1 MKRAIITGITGQDG
15 FYLTEF
21 LKAKGYE
28 IHGLSRRIVDSANQ
42 NYIHHQVDLGDSWR
56 LQNIIDH
63 IQPDEI
69 YNLGAMSN
77 ERQSYEIPEYTINID
92 GLGVLRL
99 LESMRI
105 KCPKARLFQASTSEL
120 FGKAIQKPQNE
131 DTPFYPRSPYGVAK
145 LHAYWSIV
153 NYREAYNL
161 YACNGILFNHESP
174 LRDKA
179 FVTRKIVQAV
189 VRIHKGLQDKLVLGN
204 LNIQKDW
211 GFAKDYVE
219 AMWLMLQRE
228 IPEDFVLA
236 TGKLT
241 SVRNFVEMAFKA
253 VDITIAWVGTGLNEK
268 GYNAETNQ
276 VCVEI
281 SPQFYRP
288 DEGTPLIGDPSMALK
303 KLKWSAKTKIEK
315 LIGLMIEQE
324 IQKKHPE

>member
-1 MKRAIITGITGQDG
+1 MKKALITGITGQDG
-15 FYLTEF
+15 FYLAAF

-28 IHGLSRRIVDSANQ
+28 IHGMSRRLIDSSKQ
-42 NYIHHQVDLGDSWR
+42 SHIHHQVDLGDSWK
-56 LQNIIDH
+56 LQNIIDR

-77 ERQSYEIPEYTINID
+77 ERQSYEIPEHTVNID

-105 KCPKARLFQASTSEL
+105 QCPSARLFQASTSEL
-120 FGKAIQKPQNE
+120 FGKAIHQPQNE

-145 LHAYWSIV
+145 LHAYWSII

-174 LRDKA
+174 LRDKV

-189 VRIHKGLQDKLVLGN
+189 VRIQKGLQEKLVLGN

-211 GFAKDYVE
+211 GFAQDYVE
-219 AMWLMLQRE
+219 AMWLMLQQDT
-228 IPEDFVLA
+228 PSDFVLA

-241 SVRNFVEMAFKA
+241 SVRRFVEIAFAA
-253 VDITIAWVGTGLNEK
+253 VGITIEWEGTGLNEK
-268 GYNAETNQ
+268 GLNARTKQ
-276 VCVEI
+276 ICVEI

-288 DEGTPLIGDPSMALK
+288 DEGTPLIGDPSKARE
-303 KLKWSAKTKIEK
+303 KLKWSAKTTIEE
-315 LIGLMIEQE
+315 LISLMVQHEQNTA
-324 IQKKHPE
+324 

>member
-1 MKRAIITGITGQDG
+1 MKKAVITGITGQDG
-15 FYLTEF
+15 FYLAEF
-21 LKAKGYE
+21 LKTKGYE
-28 IHGLSRRIVDSANQ
+28 IHGLSRRLVNSVGQ
-42 NYIHHQVDLGDSWR
+42 SYVYHQVDLSDSWR
-56 LQNIIDH
+56 LQNIIGR

-77 ERQSYEIPEYTINID
+77 ERQSFEIPEHTINID

-105 KCPKARLFQASTSEL
+105 KCPTARLFQASTAEL
-120 FGKAIQKPQNE
+120 FGKAIHQPQNE

-189 VRIHKGLQDKLVLGN
+189 VRIQKGLQDKLVLGN

-211 GFAKDYVE
+211 GFAQDYVE
-219 AMWLMLQRE
+219 AMWLMLQQE

-241 SVRNFVEMAFKA
+241 SVRHFVEMAFDA
-253 VDITIAWVGTGLNEK
+253 VGITIEWEGSGLNEK
-268 GYNAETNQ
+268 GVNAQTRK
-276 VCVEI
+276 VYVEI

-288 DEGTPLIGDPSMALK
+288 DEGTPLLGDPSKARE
-303 KLKWSAKTKIEK
+303 KLKWSAKTAIEE
-315 LIGLMIEQE
+315 LISLMVHNEQN
-324 IQKKHPE
+324 IV